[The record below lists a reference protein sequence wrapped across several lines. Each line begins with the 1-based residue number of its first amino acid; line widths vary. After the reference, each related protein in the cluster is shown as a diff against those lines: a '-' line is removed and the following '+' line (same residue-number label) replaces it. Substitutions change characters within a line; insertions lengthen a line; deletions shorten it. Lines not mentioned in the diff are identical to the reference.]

1 MPLNSDGHSLRGQ
14 KEVVNGHVIDQQ
26 GAHLNEKALE
36 EMLLKAARGEL
47 PKVSGGE
54 HAVSASSDDGPAV
67 EGDSEFIDGK
77 LISKAGVH
85 MDRDSLLASLT
96 SQMGLKPIKNA
107 IKNSKAQSSRE
118 PLDLGMYQPIWEEL
132 QQIPFSENSEQEV
145 LMIAKAVKEAAMG
158 LKVKKIIANTQA
170 LAKNA
175 QKFYYSDEG
184 MRIVFS
190 ILGNRFSMA
199 AKGDFTGSE
208 AFYIQVNG
216 DTLDGIVLRKEED
229 GNYKDVSESY
239 SIKIKQVK
247 E

>member
-1 MPLNSDGHSLRGQ
+1 MPLNSDGNSLRGK
-14 KEVVNGHVIDQQ
+14 KEIVNGHVIDQQ

-36 EMLLKAARGEL
+36 EMLVKAAKGEL
-47 PKVSGGE
+47 PKVSGE
-54 HAVSASSDDGPAV
+54 HAVTSGGEDGPAT
-67 EGDSEFIDGK
+67 EGDTETIDGK

-85 MDRDSLLASLT
+85 LDKDSLLASLT

-107 IKNSKAQSSRE
+107 IKNSKSQSSRE
-118 PLDLGMYQPIWEEL
+118 PIDLGMYQPIWEEL
-132 QQIPFSENSEQEV
+132 QQIPFSENSEQEII
-145 LMIAKAVKEAAMG
+145 MIAKAVKEAAMG
-158 LKVKKIIANTQA
+158 IKVKKIIANTQS

-229 GNYKDVSESY
+229 GNYSDVSEKY
-239 SIKIKQVK
+239 SIRIKQVK